1 MAQCLGI
8 TRVGSTNYVVVLDMT
23 STNPNTCSYV
33 AISGSE
39 FATYQQLA
47 QETVAPFDYT
57 MAAGFWSLAFTFIL
71 GLYLISKKVGF
82 ILQAVKNY

>member
-8 TRVGSTNYVVVLDMT
+8 TKVGSTDYVVVLNMT
-23 STNPNTCSYV
+23 ATDPKTCNYI

-39 FATYQQLA
+39 YATYQQLS
-47 QETVAPFDYT
+47 QETIAPFDYT